1 MTYFYLIKIVSFFF
15 FFFLLKKF
23 FFWGDAPHGMQDL
36 IPQTRDQPMPP
47 TLEVQSLNQW
57 AAREVLKCLVIHS
70 F

>member
-1 MTYFYLIKIVSFFF
+1 
-15 FFFLLKKF
+15 
-23 FFWGDAPHGMQDL
+23 MQDL
-36 IPQTRDQPMPP
+36 IPETRDQPMLP